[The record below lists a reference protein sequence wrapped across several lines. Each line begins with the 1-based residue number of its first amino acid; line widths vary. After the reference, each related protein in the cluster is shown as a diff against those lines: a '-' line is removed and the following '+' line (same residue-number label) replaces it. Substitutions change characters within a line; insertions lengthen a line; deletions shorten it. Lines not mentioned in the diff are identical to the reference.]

1 MRFLPSDASPIR
13 NLRVGFRP
21 GREPQNAVASLLPP
35 KVCLIFPVKTPAAN
49 CTGKILFSEMGF
61 VYRPPLTTAQAQIGD
76 LDALREYR
84 KSVAKVANPGNCGL
98 TGGRFW
104 RFCKPAKSPYR
115 QVGFYRPHRFERLRG
130 NVAWLSPLCQ
140 AQKARNRHHFGPC
153 GRHLSSLLF
162 NQKDARMQKIAK
174 PRRPF
179 RRGRSGAFSP
189 CVYPISFPEA

>member
-1 MRFLPSDASPIR
+1 MDGSCASCQATHRLFVICAWC
-13 NLRVGFRP
+13 FRP
-21 GREPQNAVASLLPP
+21 GREPQNAVVSLLPP

-61 VYRPPLTTAQAQIGD
+61 VYRPPLTAAQAQIGD

-84 KSVAKVANPGNCGL
+84 KSAAKVANPGNCGL

-130 NVAWLSPLCQ
+130 NA
-140 AQKARNRHHFGPC
+140 AG
-153 GRHLSSLLF
+153 SLRF
-162 NQKDARMQKIAK
+162 VRR
-174 PRRPF
+174 RRPAIATISARADAICPLYYLVRKTPGC
-179 RRGRSGAFSP
+179 RR
-189 CVYPISFPEA
+189 